1 MEGRKGGSVVNFYHT
16 VISRHTSQ
24 GQVKFTHTPLGKYFG
39 CGRGRG
45 WLLGLMVLE
54 TSSVATGTPSL
65 NSVNPRG
72 LFRLEDLDLYSL
84 LLYQAQD

>member
-1 MEGRKGGSVVNFYHT
+1 VLSTSITLLFLG
-16 VISRHTSQ
+16 HTSQ

-65 NSVNPRG
+65 EFGES
-72 LFRLEDLDLYSL
+72 
-84 LLYQAQD
+84 AWII